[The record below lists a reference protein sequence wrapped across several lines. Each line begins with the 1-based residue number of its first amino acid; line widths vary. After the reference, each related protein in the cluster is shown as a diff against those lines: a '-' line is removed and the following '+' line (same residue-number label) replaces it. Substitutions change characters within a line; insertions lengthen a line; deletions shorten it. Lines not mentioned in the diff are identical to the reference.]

1 VKIEGRGREGT
12 AMPMVITCACG
23 VAVQGDTE
31 DEVIEKAAEHQGSH
45 SEGGDAVPREVLA
58 LMIETVD

>member
-1 VKIEGRGREGT
+1 
-12 AMPMVITCACG
+12 MPMVITCACG

-58 LMIETVD
+58 LMIETVE